1 MVKNL
6 ENYFEFTIE
15 QWLITVSIMMFL
27 IIIALIWLLIGL
39 KIQGKKKNSVTQTD
53 FSLSQEKILQKN
65 LELFQTG
72 LQALQSVFG
81 EKVGSLE
88 KELIKDASDL
98 KLNLFEKFE
107 LQKKTVMEMI
117 SDLKLSH
124 QKEGS
129 NLREYT
135 EQSLNQHRNLS
146 EKMQLQAIKSQQETL
161 ATTMNA
167 MSGQLQESLKQ
178 SSKELGR
185 RVESL
190 SNITDERLKDIT
202 GQVEKRLASGFEKT
216 TETFGKVLEHLARID
231 EAQKKIKELSG
242 NVVSLQEVLTDKR
255 SRGAFGEVQL
265 SALVKNIIPKDHY
278 KMQATLSNGKR
289 VDCLLKLPSP
299 TGDVPIDAKF
309 PLETYKKMVDV
320 NLNESDRLSL
330 ASQFRRDIKT
340 HIRDISDKYLING
353 ETSDGAVMFLPAEAI
368 FAEIHAHFPD
378 LVEESQRARV
388 WIVSPTTLMAVLTT
402 ARSVLKDDATRK
414 QVHVIREHLRELAD
428 DFSRFQQRME
438 KLSTHIR
445 QAKDDV
451 DRVNISAQKISGR
464 FQKIEQVD
472 LHIEDVKKGLPS
484 DEERK

>member
-1 MVKNL
+1 
-6 ENYFEFTIE
+6 
-15 QWLITVSIMMFL
+15 
-27 IIIALIWLLIGL
+27 
-39 KIQGKKKNSVTQTD
+39 
-53 FSLSQEKILQKN
+53 
-65 LELFQTG
+65 
-72 LQALQSVFG
+72 
-81 EKVGSLE
+81 
-88 KELIKDASDL
+88 
-98 KLNLFEKFE
+98 
-107 LQKKTVMEMI
+107 
-117 SDLKLSH
+117 
-124 QKEGS
+124 
-129 NLREYT
+129 
-135 EQSLNQHRNLS
+135 
-146 EKMQLQAIKSQQETL
+146 
-161 ATTMNA
+161 
-167 MSGQLQESLKQ
+167 
-178 SSKELGR
+178 
-185 RVESL
+185 
-190 SNITDERLKDIT
+190 
-202 GQVEKRLASGFEKT
+202 
-216 TETFGKVLEHLARID
+216 
-231 EAQKKIKELSG
+231 
-242 NVVSLQEVLTDKR
+242 
-255 SRGAFGEVQL
+255 
-265 SALVKNIIPKDHY
+265 
-278 KMQATLSNGKR
+278 MQATLSNGKR